1 MKSIEQIIEAKGGW
15 QHLEANPIKLEVE
28 GFMPLCLEFIGVGPR
43 GGKLVSVMHYYIQH
57 GDAVRD
63 PDLVFE
69 YLPGTGEWCPVSYQ
83 QDSMGIYEEAVIPQE
98 DGSVIVDER
107 LVRDL
112 EQFMALWD
120 RNIRE
125 QGFLEAARKPT

>member
-15 QHLEANPIKLEVE
+15 QHLEDHPIKVEVE
-28 GFMPLCLEFIGVGPR
+28 GFMPLCIEYVGVGPR
-43 GGKLVSVMHYYIQH
+43 GGVLVSVMHYFVQNS
-57 GDAVRD
+57 DAMRD

-69 YLPGTGEWCPVSYQ
+69 YLPGSGEWCPVSYQ
-83 QDSMGIYEEAVIPQE
+83 QDSMGLYQEAVALQE

-112 EQFMALWD
+112 QRFMDQWD
-120 RNIRE
+120 RNIRD
-125 QGFLEAARKPT
+125 QGFVEAARKPT